1 MRRITEEEFSKKYDL
16 YKPMLYNIAYSY
28 LKNTSDADDI
38 VQDTFMKYLSTDK
51 NFDTLDSEKYFL
63 IRVCI
68 NIAINLLKSKWKKD
82 VIKDD
87 SIALNLT
94 YNNDESSN
102 IDYFNLICNL
112 PSKYKSVMV
121 LYYWEDFSVEEV
133 AKALNISTSSVKK
146 RLERG
151 RNMIK
156 DKIENME
163 DSYEN

>member
-38 VQDTFMKYLSTDK
+38 VQDTFMKYLSTNK
-51 NFDTLDSEKYFL
+51 SFEAEENEKYFL

-68 NIAINLLKSKWKKD
+68 NISINLLKSKWKKD
-82 VIKDD
+82 VVKYD
-87 SIALNLT
+87 SIALNIT
-94 YNNDESSN
+94 YNNDDSSN
-102 IDYFNLICNL
+102 IDYFSLICNL
-112 PSKYKSVMV
+112 PLKYKSVMV

>member
-16 YKPMLYNIAYSY
+16 YKPMLYSIAYSY

-38 VQDTFMKYLSTDK
+38 VQDTFMKYLGTYK

-68 NIAINLLKSKWKKD
+68 NIAINLLKSKWKRD

-87 SIALNLT
+87 SIT
-94 YNNDESSN
+94 DVIYSSDDSSN
-102 IDYFNLICNL
+102 VDYFSFICSL
-112 PSKYKSVMV
+112 PLKYKSVMV
-121 LYYWEDFSVEEV
+121 LYYWENFSVEEV

-163 DSYEN
+163 DSNED

>member
-16 YKPMLYNIAYSY
+16 YKPMLYNIAYTY

-38 VQDTFMKYLSTDK
+38 VQDTFMKYLSTNK
-51 NFDTLDSEKYFL
+51 SFEAEENEKYFL

-82 VIKDD
+82 VVKDD

-133 AKALNISTSSVKK
+133 AKTLNISTSSVKK

>member
-38 VQDTFMKYLSTDK
+38 VQDTFMKYLGTDK

-87 SIALNLT
+87 SIT
-94 YNNDESSN
+94 DVIYTNDDSSN
-102 IDYFNLICNL
+102 IDYFSLIYSL
-112 PSKYKSVMV
+112 PLKYKSVMV
-121 LYYWEDFSVEEV
+121 LYYWENFSVEEV
-133 AKALNISTSSVKK
+133 AKALNISASSVKK

-163 DSYEN
+163 DSNED

>member
-68 NIAINLLKSKWKKD
+68 NISINLLKSKWKKD
-82 VIKDD
+82 VVKDD
-87 SIALNLT
+87 SIT
-94 YNNDESSN
+94 DVIYTSHDSSN
-102 IDYFNLICNL
+102 IDYFSLICSL
-112 PSKYKSVMV
+112 PLKYKSVMV

-156 DKIENME
+156 DKIESME

>member
-38 VQDTFMKYLSTDK
+38 VQDTFMKYLGSDK
-51 NFDTLDSEKYFL
+51 RFDTLDSEKYFL

-87 SIALNLT
+87 SIT
-94 YNNDESSN
+94 DVVYSSDDSSN
-102 IDYFNLICNL
+102 VDYFSLICSL

-163 DSYEN
+163 DSNED